1 MFIDIRELQKD
12 RLEFHEQIPAGRI
25 NLGPDVSQVAPL
37 DTEGSAELSGSDIL
51 LQGHLN
57 TAVEVICARCL
68 EPIREP
74 IHSDFDLFY
83 RPMKEIAKEEEV
95 ELAEADLEVGFYQ
108 GNGVQLEDALKEQIL
123 LALPMRSLCRPD
135 CKGLCPQCGQN
146 RNLVQ
151 CGCPP
156 QVADIRWAA
165 LEGLKDNSEPR
176 SK

>member
-1 MFIDIRELQKD
+1 
-12 RLEFHEQIPAGRI
+12 
-25 NLGPDVSQVAPL
+25 
-37 DTEGSAELSGSDIL
+37 
-51 LQGHLN
+51 
-57 TAVEVICARCL
+57 
-68 EPIREP
+68 
-74 IHSDFDLFY
+74 
-83 RPMKEIAKEEEV
+83 MKEIAKEEEV